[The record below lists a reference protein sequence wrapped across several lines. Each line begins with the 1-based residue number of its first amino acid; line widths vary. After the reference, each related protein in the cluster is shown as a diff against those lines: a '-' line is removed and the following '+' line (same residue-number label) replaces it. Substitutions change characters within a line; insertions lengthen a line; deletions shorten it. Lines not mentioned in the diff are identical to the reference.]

1 MLPRQ
6 CHAWETNMR
15 NLLAHSILALVVT
28 IGSISIAAAADA
40 DPVVGTWKLNVLK
53 SKFTAGAPLKSQT
66 RIYSQS
72 GDNIS
77 LVMNSVGAD
86 GKETMTTTTYQVG
99 GLDFPIQGT
108 ADYDTV
114 SGKKVDSHTA
124 KFALKRGG
132 KVVGNTTR
140 VVSTDEKTLTVRTRL
155 TGANGEKTSNV
166 LVFDRQ

>member
-1 MLPRQ
+1 
-6 CHAWETNMR
+6 MR
-15 NLLAHSILALVVT
+15 NLLAHSMLVLAVA

-72 GDNIS
+72 GQKIS
-77 LVMNSVGAD
+77 LVLNSVGAD

-99 GLDFPIQGT
+99 GLEFPITGT
-108 ADYDTV
+108 PDYDTLT
-114 SGKKVDSHTA
+114 GKQVDSHTA
-124 KFALKRGG
+124 KFALKRSG
-132 KVVGNTTR
+132 KVVGSTTR
-140 VVSTDEKTLTVRTRL
+140 VVSKDGQTLTVRTKL
-155 TGANGEKTSNV
+155 TGANGDKTANV